1 MFSSFLALMLMALG
15 GQATDTTRTAREAF
29 TRCLQ
34 TFVQRSVDNRMSAAD
49 FETQY
54 PQQCSAEQAAFREAI
69 IRRDTA
75 ARISRADAEESANL
89 EVEDARVNFSERFA
103 MSQPE

>member
-1 MFSSFLALMLMALG
+1 MISSFLALMLAALG

-34 TFVQRSVDNRMSAAD
+34 SFVERSVSSRMTPSD
-49 FETQY
+49 FEAQY
-54 PQQCSAEQAAFREAI
+54 PQQCAEQQTAYREAI

-75 ARISRADAEESANL
+75 ARIARAAAEESAGL
-89 EVEDARVNFSERFA
+89 EIEDARINFSERFA
-103 MSQPE
+103 MSQPR

>member
-54 PQQCSAEQAAFREAI
+54 PQQCAAEQAAFREAI

-75 ARISRADAEESANL
+75 ARISRADAEEPAGL
-89 EVEDARVNFSERFA
+89 EIEDARVNFSERFA

>member
-34 TFVQRSVDNRMSAAD
+34 NYVQRSIDNRMTQAD
-49 FETQY
+49 FEAQY
-54 PQQCSAEQAAFREAI
+54 PQQCAAEQSAYREAI

-75 ARISRADAEESANL
+75 NRVTRANAEEAAGL
-89 EVEDARVNFSERFA
+89 EIEDARINFSERFA
-103 MSQPE
+103 MSQPQ

>member
-1 MFSSFLALMLMALG
+1 MFSSFLALMLAALG

-34 TFVQRSVDNRMSAAD
+34 SFVERSISGRMTPSD
-49 FETQY
+49 FEAQY
-54 PQQCSAEQAAFREAI
+54 PQQCAAEQTAYREAI

-75 ARISRADAEESANL
+75 GRIARAAAEESAGL
-89 EVEDARVNFSERFA
+89 EIEDARINFSERFA
-103 MSQPE
+103 MAQPR

>member
-15 GQATDTTRTAREAF
+15 GQAADTTRTAREAF

-49 FETQY
+49 FEAQY

-103 MSQPE
+103 MSLPE

>member
-75 ARISRADAEESANL
+75 ARISRADAEESAGL
-89 EVEDARVNFSERFA
+89 EIEDARVNFSERFA